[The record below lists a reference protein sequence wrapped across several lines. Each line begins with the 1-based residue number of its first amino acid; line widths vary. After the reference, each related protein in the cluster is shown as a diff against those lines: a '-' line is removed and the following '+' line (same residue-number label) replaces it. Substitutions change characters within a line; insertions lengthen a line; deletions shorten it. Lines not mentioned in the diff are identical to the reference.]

1 MIDITNFVVNPVTL
15 ALVIMAGVQVIKDFG
30 VSGNWLKVASF
41 AVGGVL
47 AFTFKAREL
56 WPLYAEYID
65 IGFFVLASGVSAM
78 GGYSLIK
85 QFVVGK
91 ESEVEGAG

>member
-65 IGFFVLASGVSAM
+65 IGFFVLAAGVSSM

-85 QFVVGK
+85 QFTEGK
-91 ESEVEGAG
+91 ENKSEGSG